1 MCQSLEGAIDKV
13 TIISN
18 KEIAPD
24 IYEMQLS
31 CSKELCEAKAGQ
43 FVNLYC
49 GGGIKLLPRPISICN
64 IDKKKGILTLI
75 YALVGTGTRQLAQ
88 LKENDTVE
96 VLGPLGNGFSLDGVE
111 RKNLIVAGGVGTPP
125 MVELAKQLKGDNHIF
140 VGFRSDPILI
150 GELKQYGK
158 VYVAT
163 DDGKVGFKGNTV
175 DLLREVGIKGER
187 VYGCGPK
194 PMLKALQQWAE
205 DEGIPGQI
213 SLEERMGCGFGACV
227 GCACKIKVNQKDKEW
242 THKKVCEDGPVFNIE
257 EVLFQ

>member
-1 MCQSLEGAIDKV
+1 MCQSQKGARDKV
-13 TIISN
+13 KIISN
-18 KEIAPD
+18 KMIAPD
-24 IYEMQLS
+24 IYEMHLS
-31 CSKELCEAKAGQ
+31 CKKILHEAKPGQ

-49 GGGIKLLPRPISICN
+49 GDGVKLLPRPISICN
-64 IDKKKGILTLI
+64 IDKGRGILTLV

-88 LKENDTVE
+88 LTENDTVE
-96 VLGPLGNGFSLDGVE
+96 VLGPLGNGFSLDDIA
-111 RKNLIVAGGVGTPP
+111 RKNVIVAGGVGTPP

-140 VGFRSDPILI
+140 IGFRSDPILVK
-150 GELKQYGK
+150 ELEQYGK

-175 DLLREVGIKGER
+175 ELLKEVGIKGDK

-205 DEGIPGQI
+205 AEGVPGQI

-227 GCACKIKVNQKDKEW
+227 GCACKIKVNDKEW
-242 THKKVCEDGPVFNIE
+242 THKKVCEDGPVFSIE